1 MKKQLLLFA
10 FLCLA
15 CLQGMAQHH
24 KWEGHQLTFLT
35 MTTMTD
41 VQKDVHYLVI
51 KDEKLAFY
59 MRQAHEAIEPDK
71 LDEYLEAW
79 ADDYQLDGK
88 HSDDAKE
95 ENTKELRISYV
106 YGKPTSGEYAD
117 KGKAFLFFA
126 FTHPT
131 TKKLY
136 HGAVEYLAHNEEAAH
151 DAFTL
156 MRNIEAE

>member
-1 MKKQLLLFA
+1 MKKQLLLLA

-15 CLQGMAQHH
+15 CLQGMAQQH
-24 KWEGHQLTFLT
+24 KWEGHQLAFLT

-41 VQKDVHYLVI
+41 VQKDEHYLVI

-59 MRQAHEAIEPDK
+59 MRQADEAIESDK
-71 LDEYLEAW
+71 LDKYLEGW

-88 HSDDAKE
+88 HSDEAQK
-95 ENTKELRISYV
+95 ENTKELSISYV
-106 YGKPTSGEYAD
+106 YGKHTAGEYA
-117 KGKAFLFFA
+117 GKAFLFFV
-126 FTHPT
+126 FVHPT

-136 HGAVEYLAHNEEAAH
+136 HGAVEYLADNEEAEH